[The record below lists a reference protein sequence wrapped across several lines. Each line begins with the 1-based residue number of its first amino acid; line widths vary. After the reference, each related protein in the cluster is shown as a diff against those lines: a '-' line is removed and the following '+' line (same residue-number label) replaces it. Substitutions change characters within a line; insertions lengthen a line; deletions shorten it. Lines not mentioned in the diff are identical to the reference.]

1 MEEKHIVKVLATE
14 AVTHDVRRIVV
25 KKPEGYNF
33 IAGQATEIAVNKDKW
48 KEEKRPFTFTSL
60 NNDENLEF
68 TIKVYDDHHG
78 VTEQIGKLKV
88 GDELILHDVWGS
100 INYDGPGY
108 FIAGGAGVTPF
119 ISIFR
124 MLEHDEKLNDHYLLF
139 SNKTENDIILKGE
152 FTRMLGDRFINTLTQ
167 EKKAGFENRMIDKS
181 YLKDTIKDFDQHFYV
196 CGPKNMVKDIRAQ
209 LSELGADSSAV
220 VFEK

>member
-1 MEEKHIVKVLATE
+1 MEEKHIVTVLATE
-14 AVTHDVRRIVV
+14 PVTHDVRRIVV
-25 KKPEGYNF
+25 NKPEGYNF
-33 IAGQATEIAVNKDKW
+33 IPGQATEIAVNKEKW

-60 NNDENLEF
+60 NNNENLEF

-78 VTEQIGKLKV
+78 VTEQVGKLKI

-108 FIAGGAGVTPF
+108 FIAGGAGITPF

-124 MLEHDEKLNDHYLLF
+124 MLEHDEKLDGHYLLF
-139 SNKTENDIILKGE
+139 SNKTEQDIILRGE
-152 FTRMLGDRFINTLTQ
+152 FTRMLGDRFINTLTDDDADGYDHQ
-167 EKKAGFENRMIDKS
+167 RIDKR
-181 YLKDTIKDFDQHFYV
+181 YLQDKIEDFDLHFYV
-196 CGPKNMVKDIRAQ
+196 CGPKQMVKDIRDQ
-209 LSELGADSSAV
+209 LTELGADSSAV

>member
-1 MEEKHIVKVLATE
+1 MEENHIVKVLATE
-14 AVTHDVRRIVV
+14 PVTHDVRRIVV
-25 KKPEGYNF
+25 KKPEGYSY
-33 IAGQATEIAVNKDKW
+33 IPGQATEVAVNKGKW

-78 VTEQIGKLKV
+78 VTEQIGKLKE

-124 MLEHDEKLNDHYLLF
+124 MLEHDGKLDGHYLLF
-139 SNKTENDIILKGE
+139 SNKTEQDIILRGE

-167 EKKAGFENRMIDKS
+167 EKKAGYDNRMIDKA
-181 YLKDTIKDFDQHFYV
+181 YLKDTIKNFDRHFYV
-196 CGPKNMVKDIRAQ
+196 CGPKQMVKDIREQ

>member
-1 MEEKHIVKVLATE
+1 MEESHIVKVLATE

-25 KKPEGYNF
+25 KKPAGYNF
-33 IAGQATEIAVNKDKW
+33 IPGQATEVAINKEKW
-48 KEEKRPFTFTSL
+48 KNEKRPFTFTSL
-60 NNDENLEF
+60 NHDENLEF
-68 TIKVYDDHHG
+68 TIKVYKDHQG
-78 VTEQIGKLKV
+78 VTEQIGLLTE

-119 ISIFR
+119 ISILR
-124 MLEHDEKLNDHYLLF
+124 MLEHDDKLDNHYLIF
-139 SNKTENDIILKGE
+139 SNKTEEDIILKGE
-152 FTRMLGDRFINTLTQ
+152 FTRMLGDRFINTLTN
-167 EKKAGFENRMIDKS
+167 EKKSGYDHRMIDKA
-181 YLKDTIKDFDQHFYV
+181 YLEETIHDFDQHFYV
-196 CGPKNMVKDIRAQ
+196 CGPKQMVKDIRAQ